1 MNNRML
7 GAIGI
12 IGAPAMLISTF
23 IDPDGTMPVVMGIA
37 SMIFMLGS
45 FASHIGLW
53 RIAATGTR
61 WWGRA
66 PLAVQIILVSL
77 AFLFGVFEATGIVG
91 EENIL
96 FTITDIAW
104 PLSMVWMLL
113 VGIAALVARRL
124 PMPHR
129 LAPLLCGF
137 SFPSTMVITSVM
149 GTSLQG
155 WVSSLIFFSM
165 LTVFWALLGLV
176 VMQSEPVRQQQISTQ
191 PHLA

>member
-1 MNNRML
+1 VNNRIL

-12 IGAPAMLISTF
+12 IGAPAMLIATF
-23 IDPDGTMPVVMGIA
+23 IDPEGTMPVVMGIT

-61 WWGRA
+61 WWGRV

-96 FTITDIAW
+96 FTITDISW

-113 VGIAALVARRL
+113 VGIAALFARRL
-124 PMPHR
+124 PMPQR
-129 LAPLLCGF
+129 LVPLICGF

-149 GTSLQG
+149 GVALNDTA
-155 WVSSLIFFSM
+155 SSLIFFSM
-165 LTVFWALLGLV
+165 LAVFWALLGLV
-176 VMQSEPVRQQQISTQ
+176 VMQSEPVRQQQIGAQ
-191 PHLA
+191 PHPA